1 MFKRKYHALLMSP
14 ESAPYDE
21 YRRVTYTIEG
31 PRRRRLV
38 EHGGYA
44 VLLLRDDGSVGG
56 STLFDR
62 WEQL

>member
-38 EHGGYA
+38 DYGGDD

-56 STLFDR
+56 STRFAW